1 MSESVAFK
9 KATAVWAAGREKEK
23 NLTLVFKA
31 VAAPGEAVLR
41 LTGSTAYQVWI
52 NGRFVAAGPARTC
65 PGYFR
70 VDELPVGSWLTEE
83 KNSLAV
89 VVAGYNAD
97 SFEYVNQPSFLTA
110 ELERDGAIVAATGAA
125 GDFRC
130 REVTERIKK
139 VEKYS
144 YQRNFAEAYRLT
156 EDYERYLTDPEA
168 EAASLPL
175 AEYAPGAYLERH
187 VPYMDYQ
194 ALVPEA
200 VAGAGKV
207 RLQEK
212 DTGWATALQHPPERI
227 LNFPNEEL
235 ECRIFADIRRM
246 VFEPEETASRAAGA
260 ERLEAGRYLL
270 YRFPY
275 NDTGFICATIRCEET
290 TELHFQFDE
299 IIVDGQ
305 VDPLRMGCVNDIRL
319 TLAKGTYRF
328 QTFEPYVMQGLRVLV
343 LSGACVLEDVRLQ
356 EYAYPAIPALKSYRD
371 PELQLIYDAAV
382 RTFRQNSPDIYM
394 DCPSR
399 ERAGWLC
406 DSFFTSRVE
415 RILTGESRVERN
427 FLENFLLPESFV
439 DMPEGMLPM
448 CYPSDPSEHQ
458 YIPNWAMWFVLELRE
473 YLDRTGDRALVDAL
487 KKRVYD
493 LAAYFRRYENEDEL
507 LENLDGWIFLE
518 WSRANDADV
527 VAGVNYPTNMTYAG
541 TLRAIGELYGDGE
554 LVEKADRIIETVR
567 RQSYDADKGFFTDN
581 AVRRDGRL
589 TSTGVTTEV
598 CQYYAFFF
606 GAGTPELYP
615 ELWRRLTTDFGP
627 FRKEKNPWPQVDFA
641 NMFIGNYLRLDV
653 LLRYGLHDRLLEE
666 LKGYFLNGARKTGT
680 LWENNTEVA
689 SCDHGFASHVIYI
702 LDAIEKA
709 EGRAL

>member
-1 MSESVAFK
+1 M
-9 KATAVWAAGREKEK
+9 
-23 NLTLVFKA
+23 
-31 VAAPGEAVLR
+31 
-41 LTGSTAYQVWI
+41 
-52 NGRFVAAGPARTC
+52 
-65 PGYFR
+65 
-70 VDELPVGSWLTEE
+70 
-83 KNSLAV
+83 
-89 VVAGYNAD
+89 
-97 SFEYVNQPSFLTA
+97 
-110 ELERDGAIVAATGAA
+110 
-125 GDFRC
+125 
-130 REVTERIKK
+130 
-139 VEKYS
+139 
-144 YQRNFAEAYRLT
+144 
-156 EDYERYLTDPEA
+156 
-168 EAASLPL
+168 
-175 AEYAPGAYLERH
+175 
-187 VPYMDYQ
+187 
-194 ALVPEA
+194 
-200 VAGAGKV
+200 
-207 RLQEK
+207 
-212 DTGWATALQHPPERI
+212 
-227 LNFPNEEL
+227 
-235 ECRIFADIRRM
+235 
-246 VFEPEETASRAAGA
+246 
-260 ERLEAGRYLL
+260 
-270 YRFPY
+270 
-275 NDTGFICATIRCEET
+275 
-290 TELHFQFDE
+290 
-299 IIVDGQ
+299 DGQ

-343 LSGACVLEDVRLQ
+343 LSGACVLEDVRLR

-567 RQSYDADKGFFTDN
+567 RQSYDADKGFSPTMRC
-581 AVRRDGRL
+581 AGTAGLRVPASPPRCASITPSSSARVRRNFIPNYGDGLPRISAPSAKRRIPGL
-589 TSTGVTTEV
+589 RWTLRICSSATICGWMCCCGMGCMTG
-598 CQYYAFFF
+598 C
-606 GAGTPELYP
+606 
-615 ELWRRLTTDFGP
+615 WR
-627 FRKEKNPWPQVDFA
+627 
-641 NMFIGNYLRLDV
+641 
-653 LLRYGLHDRLLEE
+653 
-666 LKGYFLNGARKTGT
+666 
-680 LWENNTEVA
+680 
-689 SCDHGFASHVIYI
+689 S
-702 LDAIEKA
+702 
-709 EGRAL
+709 

>member
-1 MSESVAFK
+1 M
-9 KATAVWAAGREKEK
+9 W
-23 NLTLVFKA
+23 
-31 VAAPGEAVLR
+31 P
-41 LTGSTAYQVWI
+41 
-52 NGRFVAAGPARTC
+52 P
-65 PGYFR
+65 P
-70 VDELPVGSWLTEE
+70 
-83 KNSLAV
+83 
-89 VVAGYNAD
+89 
-97 SFEYVNQPSFLTA
+97 
-110 ELERDGAIVAATGAA
+110 GAA

-144 YQRNFAEAYRLT
+144 YQRNFAEAYQLT

-212 DTGWATALQHPPERI
+212 DAGWATALQHPPERI

-235 ECRIFADIRRM
+235 ECRIFADIQRM

-394 DCPSR
+394 VAPPVNGP
-399 ERAGWLC
+399 AGCATASSPPGW
-406 DSFFTSRVE
+406 SGSSPASPGWSGISW
-415 RILTGESRVERN
+415 RISCCR
-427 FLENFLLPESFV
+427 
-439 DMPEGMLPM
+439 
-448 CYPSDPSEHQ
+448 
-458 YIPNWAMWFVLELRE
+458 
-473 YLDRTGDRALVDAL
+473 RALWIC
-487 KKRVYD
+487 
-493 LAAYFRRYENEDEL
+493 RRGCCPCVIPPIPPSTNTFPT
-507 LENLDGWIFLE
+507 GRCGSC
-518 WSRANDADV
+518 WSCGNIWTAPA
-527 VAGVNYPTNMTYAG
+527 T
-541 TLRAIGELYGDGE
+541 
-554 LVEKADRIIETVR
+554 
-567 RQSYDADKGFFTDN
+567 
-581 AVRRDGRL
+581 GR
-589 TSTGVTTEV
+589 
-598 CQYYAFFF
+598 
-606 GAGTPELYP
+606 
-615 ELWRRLTTDFGP
+615 WWMR
-627 FRKEKNPWPQVDFA
+627 
-641 NMFIGNYLRLDV
+641 
-653 LLRYGLHDRLLEE
+653 
-666 LKGYFLNGARKTGT
+666 
-680 LWENNTEVA
+680 
-689 SCDHGFASHVIYI
+689 
-702 LDAIEKA
+702 
-709 EGRAL
+709 

>member
-31 VAAPGEAVLR
+31 VVAPGEAVLR

-207 RLQEK
+207 RLQE
-212 DTGWATALQHPPERI
+212 
-227 LNFPNEEL
+227 
-235 ECRIFADIRRM
+235 
-246 VFEPEETASRAAGA
+246 
-260 ERLEAGRYLL
+260 
-270 YRFPY
+270 
-275 NDTGFICATIRCEET
+275 
-290 TELHFQFDE
+290 
-299 IIVDGQ
+299 
-305 VDPLRMGCVNDIRL
+305 
-319 TLAKGTYRF
+319 TL
-328 QTFEPYVMQGLRVLV
+328 
-343 LSGACVLEDVRLQ
+343 
-356 EYAYPAIPALKSYRD
+356 
-371 PELQLIYDAAV
+371 
-382 RTFRQNSPDIYM
+382 
-394 DCPSR
+394 
-399 ERAGWLC
+399 
-406 DSFFTSRVE
+406 
-415 RILTGESRVERN
+415 
-427 FLENFLLPESFV
+427 
-439 DMPEGMLPM
+439 
-448 CYPSDPSEHQ
+448 DPSVPHQ
-458 YIPNWAMWFVLELRE
+458 
-473 YLDRTGDRALVDAL
+473 
-487 KKRVYD
+487 
-493 LAAYFRRYENEDEL
+493 
-507 LENLDGWIFLE
+507 
-518 WSRANDADV
+518 
-527 VAGVNYPTNMTYAG
+527 
-541 TLRAIGELYGDGE
+541 
-554 LVEKADRIIETVR
+554 
-567 RQSYDADKGFFTDN
+567 
-581 AVRRDGRL
+581 RL
-589 TSTGVTTEV
+589 
-598 CQYYAFFF
+598 
-606 GAGTPELYP
+606 
-615 ELWRRLTTDFGP
+615 
-627 FRKEKNPWPQVDFA
+627 
-641 NMFIGNYLRLDV
+641 
-653 LLRYGLHDRLLEE
+653 
-666 LKGYFLNGARKTGT
+666 
-680 LWENNTEVA
+680 
-689 SCDHGFASHVIYI
+689 
-702 LDAIEKA
+702 
-709 EGRAL
+709 